1 MKSIHLKQPENRQ
14 KILKE
19 KIEKD
24 SDWPIVEKYREFQR
38 PYVIGKVISDDELL
52 IQGNEDIRI
61 VISTVEWEWTW
72 NSPPGSLIS
81 NKNT

>member
-1 MKSIHLKQPENRQ
+1 MKNIHLKQPENRQ

-24 SDWPIVEKYREFQR
+24 SDRPIVEKYRTFPR
-38 PYVIGKVISDDELL
+38 PYVIGKFISDNELL

-61 VISTVEWEWTW
+61 IISTVEWEWTW
-72 NSPPGSLIS
+72 NKLLES
-81 NKNT
+81 